1 MKLCLWCCYIFCN
14 ITKFKDFS
22 DLICSF
28 RNWSQVWVLTLK
40 STAESTA
47 AAAEMRF
54 FTLTGAWKKKMCTKY
69 QVRMLAWESTSFLKI
84 FFSAVYRQRR
94 ELERPVA
101 GHRFHGKFSG
111 GELETYVITEE
122 MENEFKGEVSFIQ
135 IDKIQ
140 YFNLTTL
147 RAPTWKSAELE

>member
-1 MKLCLWCCYIFCN
+1 M
-14 ITKFKDFS
+14 
-22 DLICSF
+22 
-28 RNWSQVWVLTLK
+28 
-40 STAESTA
+40 
-47 AAAEMRF
+47 
-54 FTLTGAWKKKMCTKY
+54 
-69 QVRMLAWESTSFLKI
+69 
-84 FFSAVYRQRR
+84 
-94 ELERPVA
+94 A

-147 RAPTWKSAELE
+147 RAPT